1 MSAPNTTLLV
11 ETSGDPATLAAPLRE
26 AVRGIDPNM
35 PIFDLRTMTEFY
47 AASTVTFSNLI
58 VRVVGGMGSMGL
70 VLAMAGLYGL
80 VAYSVSRRTR
90 EIGIRMAVGA
100 KPGAIMRMVLRH
112 GLLLAVGGT
121 IIGVLASAAF
131 GGVLRAVFPFPHVA
145 TFDPITYLVV
155 VPALLATTLLAASI
169 PARRAARIDPL
180 RAIRT
185 D

>member
-1 MSAPNTTLLV
+1 MFAQQIT
-11 ETSGDPATLAAPLRE
+11 E
-26 AVRGIDPNM
+26 
-35 PIFDLRTMTEFY
+35 RTH
-47 AASTVTFSNLI
+47 
-58 VRVVGGMGSMGL
+58 
-70 VLAMAGLYGL
+70 
-80 VAYSVSRRTR
+80 

-112 GLLLAVGGT
+112 GLLLAVSGT
-121 IIGVLASAAF
+121 IIGVVASASL
-131 GGVLRAVFPFPHVA
+131 GGLLRAVFPFPHVG
-145 TFDPITYLVV
+145 TFDVITYVVV